1 MKSLRAKFLSLG
13 MAMLLLLAAS
23 GCTITTPSSV
33 GSIGNVEIPAG
44 IYLLAQYNAY
54 NTASSDADLATG
66 ESARDV
72 KAVLRAECTGTI
84 GDEEV
89 TTDGADYIAQL
100 TLRSLEYYAA
110 VETMFDELG
119 GVLDDAATSEA
130 ADTAASVWESN
141 GDLYAAN
148 GISQATIEQ
157 YLLNNQK
164 AQACLELLYGE
175 NGQTPVT
182 EAEYTDYLQNECLYI
197 DEVQLPLFDANT
209 YAFADE
215 EQAAE
220 IQALAEEC
228 AATLNEWATAEQGRS
243 ERQVSMIEAA
253 SEYIPRTGE
262 ILGATMES
270 AQALQYISSQLMTPD
285 TLTSYGDSL
294 TEAADAAG
302 ENTWFTYDTG
312 MSVAVMCSVDPLEAY
327 SLQELIE
334 GYDLLRTMKGTEMDN
349 QFYAEGAAL
358 AHNLDQSAMNTY
370 KPGNIKTEV

>member
-33 GSIGNVEIPAG
+33 GSIGDVEIPAG

-54 NTASSDADLATG
+54 NTASGDADLATG

-119 GVLDDAATSEA
+119 GMLDDAATSEA

>member
-33 GSIGNVEIPAG
+33 GSIGDVEIPAG

-54 NTASSDADLATG
+54 NTASGDADLATG

-72 KAVLRAECTGTI
+72 KAVLRAECSGTI

>member
-33 GSIGNVEIPAG
+33 GSIGDVEIPAG

-54 NTASSDADLATG
+54 NTASGDADLATG

-312 MSVAVMCSVDPLEAY
+312 MSVAVMCSVNPLEAY

-358 AHNLDQSAMNTY
+358 AHNLDQSVMNTY

>member
-33 GSIGNVEIPAG
+33 GSIGDVKIPAG

-54 NTASSDADLATG
+54 NTASGDADLATG

-148 GISQATIEQ
+148 GISQAKIEQ

>member
-33 GSIGNVEIPAG
+33 GSIGDVEIPAG

-54 NTASSDADLATG
+54 NTASGDADLATG

-119 GVLDDAATSEA
+119 GVLDDAVTSEA
-130 ADTAASVWESN
+130 DDTAASVWESN

>member
-33 GSIGNVEIPAG
+33 GSIGDVEIPAG

-164 AQACLELLYGE
+164 AQTCLELLYGE

>member
-33 GSIGNVEIPAG
+33 GSIGDVKIPAG

-54 NTASSDADLATG
+54 NTASGDADLATG

>member
-33 GSIGNVEIPAG
+33 GSIGDVEIPAG

-54 NTASSDADLATG
+54 NTASGDADLATG

-84 GDEEV
+84 GDKEV

-358 AHNLDQSAMNTY
+358 AHNLDQSVMNTY

>member
-33 GSIGNVEIPAG
+33 GSIGDMEIPAG

-54 NTASSDADLATG
+54 NTASGDADLATG

>member
-33 GSIGNVEIPAG
+33 GSIGDVEIPAG

-54 NTASSDADLATG
+54 NTASGDADLATG

-334 GYDLLRTMKGTEMDN
+334 GYDLLRTIKGTEMDN

>member
-33 GSIGNVEIPAG
+33 GSIGDVEIPVG

-262 ILGATMES
+262 IHGATMES

-302 ENTWFTYDTG
+302 ESTWFTYDTG

>member
-33 GSIGNVEIPAG
+33 GSIGDVEIPAG

-54 NTASSDADLATG
+54 NTASGDADLATG

-84 GDEEV
+84 GDKEV

-141 GDLYAAN
+141 GDLYVAN

-312 MSVAVMCSVDPLEAY
+312 MSVAVMCSVNPLEAY

-358 AHNLDQSAMNTY
+358 AHNLDQSVMNTY

>member
-33 GSIGNVEIPAG
+33 GSIGDVEIPAG

-54 NTASSDADLATG
+54 NTASGDADLATG

-110 VETMFDELG
+110 VETMFDELS

>member
-33 GSIGNVEIPAG
+33 GSIGDVEIPAG

-54 NTASSDADLATG
+54 NTASGDADLATG

-84 GDEEV
+84 GDEEG

>member
-54 NTASSDADLATG
+54 NTASSDAELATG

>member
-33 GSIGNVEIPAG
+33 GSIGDVEIPAG

-54 NTASSDADLATG
+54 NTASGDADLATG

-302 ENTWFTYDTG
+302 ENTWFTYDTS

>member
-33 GSIGNVEIPAG
+33 GSIGDVEIPAG

-54 NTASSDADLATG
+54 NTASGDADLATG

-84 GDEEV
+84 GDKEV

-141 GDLYAAN
+141 GDLYVAN

-358 AHNLDQSAMNTY
+358 AHNLDQSVMNTY

>member
-33 GSIGNVEIPAG
+33 GSIGDVEIPAG

-54 NTASSDADLATG
+54 NTASGDADLATG

-358 AHNLDQSAMNTY
+358 AHDLDQSAMNTY

>member
-33 GSIGNVEIPAG
+33 GSIGDVEIPAG

-54 NTASSDADLATG
+54 NTASGDADLATG

-100 TLRSLEYYAA
+100 TLRSIEYYAA

>member
-33 GSIGNVEIPAG
+33 GSIGDVEIPAG

-119 GVLDDAATSEA
+119 GVLDDAATSEE

>member
-33 GSIGNVEIPAG
+33 GSIGDVEIPAG

-54 NTASSDADLATG
+54 NTASGDADLATG

-312 MSVAVMCSVDPLEAY
+312 MSVAVMCSVNPLEAY

>member
-33 GSIGNVEIPAG
+33 GSIGDVEIPAG

-54 NTASSDADLATG
+54 NTASGDADLATG

-294 TEAADAAG
+294 TEAADATG

>member
-33 GSIGNVEIPAG
+33 GSIGDVEIPAG

-54 NTASSDADLATG
+54 NTASGDADLATG
-66 ESARDV
+66 ESAHDV

>member
-33 GSIGNVEIPAG
+33 GSIGDVEIPAG

-54 NTASSDADLATG
+54 NTASGDADLATG

-197 DEVQLPLFDANT
+197 DEVQLPLFDPNPQG
-209 YAFADE
+209 FADE
-215 EQAAE
+215 AQAAVF
-220 IQALAEEC
+220 QAGAEEC

>member
-33 GSIGNVEIPAG
+33 GSIGDVEIPAG

-54 NTASSDADLATG
+54 NTASGDADLATG

-294 TEAADAAG
+294 TEAADAAS

>member
-33 GSIGNVEIPAG
+33 GSIGDVEIPAG

-54 NTASSDADLATG
+54 NTASGDADLATG

-119 GVLDDAATSEA
+119 GMLDDAATSEA

-358 AHNLDQSAMNTY
+358 AHDLDQSAMNTY

>member
-33 GSIGNVEIPAG
+33 GSIGDVEIPAG

-285 TLTSYGDSL
+285 ILTSYGDSL

>member
-33 GSIGNVEIPAG
+33 GSIGDVEIPAG

-119 GVLDDAATSEA
+119 GLLDDAATSEA

>member
-13 MAMLLLLAAS
+13 MAMLLLLATS

-33 GSIGNVEIPAG
+33 GSIGDVEIPAG

-54 NTASSDADLATG
+54 NTASGDADLATG

>member
-33 GSIGNVEIPAG
+33 GSIGDVEIPAG

-54 NTASSDADLATG
+54 NTASGDADLATG

-302 ENTWFTYDTG
+302 ENTWFTYHTG